1 MTLIMMMM
9 TTITT
14 LLQARSHIF
23 LFFLY
28 FYTTPSN
35 YTLLNTSFLP
45 SSFFFLGKIVEQ
57 FIFPLFLFLFLCEV
71 WHVVLSYLPTQIHFS
86 SKKIYRHRRHQDNTL
101 VLIYFI
107 LEATSTFSCTHDHQK
122 GSMDTFPC
130 HHHHRKNRK
139 RKVKVGSNRAS
150 CVTSYHFSH
159 AQKIC
164 VNMHIGK

>member
-1 MTLIMMMM
+1 MMMM

-28 FYTTPSN
+28 FYTNPSN

-45 SSFFFLGKIVEQ
+45 RFFFLARLLSN
-57 FIFPLFLFLFLCEV
+57 LFS
-71 WHVVLSYLPTQIHFS
+71 LSFYFS
-86 SKKIYRHRRHQDNTL
+86 SCVRCGMSSCLTYLLKYISLQKKIYRHRRHQDNTL